1 MVATKII
8 VATPILGHDPGSN
21 TAPTGGMAMATKKD
35 SIKATP
41 DAIRRATCPAGER
54 YVYIKIEGTPGL
66 QLYVAANGT
75 KNFIFYGKFPNGSP
89 RRFTF
94 ASAHDLDITDA
105 IKRVHA
111 IRAEIK
117 AGIDPSKSP
126 TPAHDSDALHT
137 VADLIRFRKDDKELK
152 EGSKE
157 LITFRSRSAPFE
169 RERGTAKLASLT
181 LPQLKAFF
189 ETHETYK
196 HAPTTTDRLI
206 TDLRAAWNSAVKQG
220 RISAELKNPFTSLA
234 RSIKQI
240 RAHKPESMAVDLDAD
255 EWNKLLSALNSN
267 RPPHGVL
274 KIMMMT
280 GARPSEVLSL
290 RFDELTEEDGL
301 FIATKKTH
309 KNARKGKTRTIYLT
323 GPAVD
328 VIKEMQNNRIEG
340 NPFVFPGTVTG
351 QHYAKDGVQR
361 AFNAIRAKLKLEMK
375 LYSIR
380 SAYINRALRNST
392 EPFKTIQV
400 VARNVGNSPSI
411 IMEHYAAM
419 SERDAKQLAIELGQ
433 KLAGQ

>member
-1 MVATKII
+1 
-8 VATPILGHDPGSN
+8 
-21 TAPTGGMAMATKKD
+21 MATKKD

-41 DAIRRATCPAGER
+41 EAIRRATCSAGER

-117 AGIDPSKSP
+117 AGIDPSKS
-126 TPAHDSDALHT
+126 TQPAHDSDALHT
-137 VADLIRFRKDDKELK
+137 VADLIQFRKDDKELK
-152 EGSKE
+152 EGTKE

-196 HAPTTTDRLI
+196 HAPTTADRLI
-206 TDLRAAWNSAVKQG
+206 TDLRAAWNAASKQG
-220 RISAELKNPFTSLA
+220 RISADLKNPFTSLA

-255 EWNKLLSALNSN
+255 EWTKILSALNSN

-280 GARPSEVLSL
+280 GARPSEVLGL
-290 RFDELTEEDGL
+290 RWDELTEDGDNL

-323 GPAVD
+323 GPAVA
-328 VIKEMQNNRIEG
+328 VIKEAKNNQVAG
-340 NPFVFPGTVTG
+340 NPFVFPSTITG
-351 QHYAKDGVQR
+351 QHYAKDGVGR
-361 AFNAIRAKLKLEMK
+361 AFNTIRAKLKLEMK

-380 SAYINRALRNST
+380 SAYINRALRDST

-419 SERDAKQLAIELGQ
+419 SERDAKQLAVELGR